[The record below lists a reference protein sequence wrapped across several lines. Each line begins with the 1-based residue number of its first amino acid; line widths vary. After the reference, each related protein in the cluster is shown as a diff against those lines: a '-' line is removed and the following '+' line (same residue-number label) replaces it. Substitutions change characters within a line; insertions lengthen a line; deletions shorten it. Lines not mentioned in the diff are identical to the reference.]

1 MEHVRALATTIGPR
15 VAGTDAEKRA
25 ADYIANQF
33 KADGY
38 DVEVM
43 EFSFDGDRFR
53 SAKLTLDAR
62 TFEVTTAANSSG
74 GTISALSVF
83 VGLGDGAGIGGRSLK
98 GKIAV
103 ADRGT
108 LTFGE
113 KAENVIAAGAVGLV
127 ILNNQPGG
135 VSADLRKL
143 QLVPVVAA
151 SGEDANTLRAAAQA
165 GKSLT
170 IDSSAPSKTTAR
182 NVIARP
188 KAGAACNVLVGG
200 HYDTVVSA
208 PGANDNAS
216 GAANVVELARAFA
229 VDGLDDG
236 LCFAAFSAEES
247 GLYGSDA
254 LAQRFKSDGS
264 LPKLMVNLDV
274 TGIGDRVEV
283 IGDRDYV
290 TQTLAIAER
299 LNIPAIRS
307 QLAPNT
313 GSDHLSF
320 QQVGVPILYF
330 TSGEFVSIHSPA
342 DVTKDVEELELDR
355 IGDLAYAAITQLLP
369 KVARG

>member
-1 MEHVRALATTIGPR
+1 MAHVRALATTIGPR

-25 ADYIANQF
+25 ADYIASEF

-43 EFSFDGDRFR
+43 EFNFEGDRFR
-53 SAKLTLDAR
+53 PAKLTLEAR
-62 TFEVTTAANSSG
+62 TVAVTTAANSSG
-74 GTISALSVF
+74 GTVSGSSVF
-83 VGLGDGAGIGGRSLK
+83 VGLGDDAGIGGRSLK

-108 LTFGE
+108 LTFGQ

-127 ILNNQPGG
+127 ILNNQPGA

-143 QLVPVVAA
+143 QPIPVVAA
-151 SGEDANTLRAAAQA
+151 AGEDADTLRAAAVA
-165 GKSLT
+165 GKVLT
-170 IDSSAPSKTTAR
+170 IESPAPSTTMGR

-188 KAGAACNVLVGG
+188 KAGAACNLLVGG

-208 PGANDNAS
+208 PGANDNAT
-216 GAANVVELARAFA
+216 GTANVVELARAFA
-229 VDGLDDG
+229 ADGMDDG
-236 LCFAAFSAEES
+236 LCFVAFSAEES
-247 GLYGSDA
+247 GIYGSGA
-254 LAQRFKSDGS
+254 LAQRFGS
-264 LPKLMVNLDV
+264 GGGLPKLMVNLDV
-274 TGIGDRVEV
+274 TGIGDQVEL

-290 TQTLAIAER
+290 TQTLAIAQR
-299 LNIPAIRS
+299 LNIPAVRS
-307 QLAPNT
+307 QLPPNT

-320 QQVGVPILYF
+320 QQMGVPVLYF
-330 TSGEFVSIHSPA
+330 TSGEFSTIHSPA
-342 DVTKDVEELELDR
+342 DATKDVEELELDR